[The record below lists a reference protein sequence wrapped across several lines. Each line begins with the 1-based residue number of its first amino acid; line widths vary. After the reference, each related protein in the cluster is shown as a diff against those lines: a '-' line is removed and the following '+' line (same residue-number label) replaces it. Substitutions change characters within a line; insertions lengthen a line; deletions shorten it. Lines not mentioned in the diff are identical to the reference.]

1 MYLNSNHTSTF
12 RVRLCTLYSGE
23 RCILNRIPLQLL
35 GTVSVLCTPEKDVIA
50 YDHSSTFRGRLCTF
64 TFISTLSN
72 ILSNPIEYLK
82 GVGPQRAELLKKELQ
97 IFTFRDLLEHFPYRH
112 VDRTKISLIRE
123 IRPDTEYIQIAG
135 KLSALTL
142 IGERR
147 GRRLTAELKDASG
160 VLQLVWFQGIS
171 WIERSLKEGS
181 EYLVYGKVSFFN
193 GSRRSPILS

>member
-1 MYLNSNHTSTF
+1 
-12 RVRLCTLYSGE
+12 LYSGE